1 MTSRIICC
9 LFATTFANVATP
21 FFFDSVILCGL
32 CRLSANGERSL
43 IIDMADEQIAP
54 EGWATLANEKP
65 ELECFND
72 IAIYELHIRDFRCR

>member
-1 MTSRIICC
+1 
-9 LFATTFANVATP
+9 
-21 FFFDSVILCGL
+21 
-32 CRLSANGERSL
+32 
-43 IIDMADEQIAP
+43 MADAQIAP